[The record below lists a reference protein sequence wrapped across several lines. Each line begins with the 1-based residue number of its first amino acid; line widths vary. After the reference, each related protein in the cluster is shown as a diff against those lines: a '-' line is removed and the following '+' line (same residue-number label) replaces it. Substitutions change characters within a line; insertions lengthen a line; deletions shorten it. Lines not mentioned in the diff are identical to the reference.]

1 MCRCPKADWSSKD
14 ATVPASTPL
23 GKVITGTGTVWNGCI
38 EAVPGPQFRMLYYD
52 VHLRQR
58 WQSTHHI
65 RQTIS
70 LTHDCCHMPVPGPG
84 TWWHA
89 GVDPPDGWHGYEPR
103 VRQIVIIF
111 SAVWRPLLSMTRA
124 RPLIIVTSAV
134 RGSRTWLTEGE
145 EMMTKR
151 VIMVDRGVNIIY
163 L

>member
-1 MCRCPKADWSSKD
+1 
-14 ATVPASTPL
+14 
-23 GKVITGTGTVWNGCI
+23 
-38 EAVPGPQFRMLYYD
+38 MLCYD

-70 LTHDCCHMPVPGPG
+70 LTHDCRHMPVPGPG
-84 TWWHA
+84 TWLHA

-111 SAVWRPLLSMTRA
+111 SAVWRPFLSMTRA

-134 RGSRTWLTEGE
+134 FCRQTEALGHDWQRVKKWL
-145 EMMTKR
+145 TKR
-151 VIMVDRGVNIIY
+151 VGMIDRGCNNGRQGCEHYFSLTLFKKRDRMQALWWAKQIFNSY
-163 L
+163 